1 MNKIVYNLPL
11 KIIFIDWDDT
21 LFLTTELLNMAILY
35 KTDVFNLNITKELN
49 QKLNNLENHVYNLLL
64 FLKDIGNLYIITNA
78 TKSWVYKSCLYFM
91 PNIYNF
97 IKTINIVS
105 AYDEFNNNF
114 ALENTNGED
123 WKYYTM
129 LNISNMYINKNIQLI
144 SIGDSNYEKNAVI
157 KLQNSFNLN
166 ILILKLKEF
175 PTIDILI
182 YQFIY
187 VINNLKTLQANN
199 IYYL

>member
-1 MNKIVYNLPL
+1 
-11 KIIFIDWDDT
+11 
-21 LFLTTELLNMAILY
+21 MA
-35 KTDVFNLNITKELN
+35 
-49 QKLNNLENHVYNLLL
+49 Q
-64 FLKDIGNLYIITNA
+64 A
-78 TKSWVYKSCLYFM
+78 
-91 PNIYNF
+91 
-97 IKTINIVS
+97 
-105 AYDEFNNNF
+105 
-114 ALENTNGED
+114 
-123 WKYYTM
+123 
-129 LNISNMYINKNIQLI
+129 
-144 SIGDSNYEKNAVI
+144 DSNYEKNAVI